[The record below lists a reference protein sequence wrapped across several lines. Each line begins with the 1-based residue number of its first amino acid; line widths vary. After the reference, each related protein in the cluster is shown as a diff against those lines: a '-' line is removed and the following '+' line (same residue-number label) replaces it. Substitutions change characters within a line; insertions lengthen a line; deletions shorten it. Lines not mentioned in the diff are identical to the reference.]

1 MSFKSLMLVI
11 SVVVGTVFAGN
22 ATARDNLGGETKKES
37 LKRMN
42 EKRLHEM
49 SKIKKDVKWIVYETP
64 QGDDKVRKEEIA
76 VSMPK
81 KRGGIGGGP
90 KELNSF
96 LK

>member
-1 MSFKSLMLVI
+1 MSFKRLMLII

-22 ATARDNLGGETKKES
+22 ATARDALGGEAGKGTVEERRILYKVTRS
-37 LKRMN
+37 YDDTRAN
-42 EKRLHEM
+42 EP
-49 SKIKKDVKWIVYETP
+49 P

-81 KRGGIGGGP
+81 KSGGIGGGP